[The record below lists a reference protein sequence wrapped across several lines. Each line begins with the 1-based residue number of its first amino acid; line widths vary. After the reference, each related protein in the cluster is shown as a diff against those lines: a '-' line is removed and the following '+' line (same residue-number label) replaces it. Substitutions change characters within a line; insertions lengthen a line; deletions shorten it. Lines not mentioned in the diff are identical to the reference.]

1 MDAIILDAAMS
12 GPCCVNARDWSF
24 VVVTEKAKLQKMA
37 EANGEPARPLKNAA
51 AGILVCGDLERSFR
65 FAKDYWIVDGAIA
78 AENICLCAHALGI
91 GSVWL
96 GTWPQ
101 MDRVQ
106 RQREFFDLPDTV
118 IPHSVIALGYP
129 AEDITTPRKSR
140 YEENRVHFNE
150 W

>member
-1 MDAIILDAAMS
+1 M
-12 GPCCVNARDWSF
+12 
-24 VVVTEKAKLQKMA
+24 
-37 EANGEPARPLKNAA
+37 
-51 AGILVCGDLERSFR
+51 
-65 FAKDYWIVDGAIA
+65 DGAIA

-106 RQREFFDLPDTV
+106 RQRELFDLPDTV
-118 IPHSVIALGYP
+118 IPHSIIALGYP
-129 AEDITTPRKSR
+129 TEDITTPRESR
-140 YEENRVHFNE
+140 YEEDRVHFNK